1 MKNILLML
9 AVLAGMLVG
18 VCCADYRDEIAAIE
32 AETARVEAES
42 DAALAAADNTIFKCE
57 QVVKDLEALNKED
70 NNNRFANNGFEV
82 VVTLAGLLFGGV
94 CIAIGCYKS

>member
-9 AVLAGMLVG
+9 AVLAGMMVG
-18 VCCADYRDEIAAIE
+18 ICCADYRDEIAAIE
-32 AETARVEAES
+32 AETTRVEAES

-57 QVVKDLEALNKED
+57 QVVKDLEALNKEG
-70 NNNRFANNGFEV
+70 NNRADNNGFAV